1 MCRKLKEQE
10 RKGKG
15 GDERGVMIED
25 TETRRDIETDT
36 EGYNIL
42 QLISHY
48 LNWKLGR
55 LFSLLLLAIAKLA
68 ITSILDIL
76 VGKMKN

>member
-1 MCRKLKEQE
+1 MFRKLKEQE

-48 LNWKLGR
+48 LNWKLGM

>member
-1 MCRKLKEQE
+1 MFRKLKEQE

-15 GDERGVMIED
+15 GDERGVMIDD

>member
-15 GDERGVMIED
+15 GEERGVMIDD

-36 EGYNIL
+36 EGYNLFTAYISL
-42 QLISHY
+42 SAMKAWQAFLLI
-48 LNWKLGR
+48 
-55 LFSLLLLAIAKLA
+55 IA
-68 ITSILDIL
+68 
-76 VGKMKN
+76 

>member
-48 LNWKLGR
+48 LNWKLGM